1 MTWLREF
8 ITAAMLLTR
17 LPLWRLALGPPPD
30 PARCIWAYPVVGAV
44 VGGIGAGVYCAS
56 ARIGLPPALSALWT
70 LVAMMCVTGALHED
84 GVADTADGF
93 GGGGGGAGGR
103 GRVGGGGGRGRS
115 PKLEIMR
122 DSRIGTYGALAL
134 IMTIAI
140 RGAGIAALARPLPVA
155 TALVAAGALGRGA
168 IIMMLLALKP
178 ARIDGLGASLGTVSL
193 ARAAV
198 GLALAAIVA
207 FAVLPGGV
215 AIGVIA
221 PSAVISLAFVA
232 LSRRQIGGY
241 SGDVLGAGAA
251 LVECVALTL
260 LAADKLPSWRL

>member
-8 ITAAMLLTR
+8 VAAATLLTR
-17 LPLWRLALGPPPD
+17 LPLWRLAPGLPPD

-44 VGGIGAGVYCAS
+44 VGGIGAGVYCAI

-93 GGGGGGAGGR
+93 GGG
-103 GRVGGGGGRGRS
+103 RS
-115 PKLEIMR
+115 RERKLEIMR

-178 ARIDGLGASLGTVSL
+178 ARIDGLAASLGTISL
-193 ARAAV
+193 ARAAI
-198 GLALAAIVA
+198 GLGLAAIVA
-207 FAVLPGGV
+207 FALLPGGV
-215 AIGVIA
+215 AVGVIA
-221 PSAVISLAFVA
+221 PSAVVSLAFAA

-241 SGDVLGAGAA
+241 SGDVLGACAA

-260 LAADKLPSWRL
+260 LAYG